1 MITNQFN
8 FTTKLEI
15 QLEHKIKEYI
25 NQVNTINNLMKYIIE
40 WKTFIN
46 WNQPITINCKAVKV
60 SLSGKNN
67 WGMNM
72 VIT

>member
-40 WKTFIN
+40 
-46 WNQPITINCKAVKV
+46 
-60 SLSGKNN
+60 
-67 WGMNM
+67 
-72 VIT
+72 